1 MMDQAA
7 QFLRIVRSEV
17 LESIYLL
24 AKRDCKIHLQAQGSR
39 GSRRNRILYLI
50 KPCPRINSGFQFRRC
65 FEKDQ
70 WTLLKNKGERKMTAK
85 NGNRLQ
91 HHLTA
96 VKEGKRC
103 FENAFESIARM
114 ILESEIEK
122 VVVNGR
128 TTYDFTIFRTGK
140 KHIIGIYDEIN
151 SFVSFVKDA
160 AEGGSSKE
168 MAFVLV
174 GEPGNG
180 KTFFVEFLCSMYRSF
195 LANEKNRKY
204 TFRFTN
210 MDRLGSY
217 GKISTIESQTYEDPM
232 ILAMN
237 LFENPDDNKTFL
249 AKQIG
254 FSDKEIEQLYDNY
267 RPLGACSGYMWN
279 DIINL
284 ADGNIDEM
292 LKHIEI
298 IPVPM
303 TESLGTI
310 TGKYPAK
317 DKITSSAVD
326 LLGEESIQRLLHITD
341 TNNPYRF
348 DLRRGA
354 LARVAGGGIHFSDE
368 VFKNKKDLVQV
379 YLGVIQNRVIEI
391 DGYKW
396 PIDTLIVA
404 TSNNS
409 EFNRFLSEK
418 EEAPIVD
425 RCRICYVSHN
435 TNYKLQENLTSYA
448 IGNEAKTTLD
458 RKDLHRDPNLNYAT
472 SVAVVLTRLPR
483 SEKLT
488 AIETMKLSAGE
499 VAGEK
504 SIKTLAEV
512 IDTLNQDP
520 DITKRFGQKG
530 LGQRNLGRAIQLLIE
545 SSETNEGRCMFAYD
559 IYKTL
564 ERVVLDYVTEVN
576 DRAKYLED
584 LKTAKGMYRER
595 IMTEMFNAYMD
606 EPFAI
611 RKDVMNYVNMIIG
624 IDAENLGPDK
634 MWKYKDPQTGE
645 LKALK
650 VDERYIKGVEER
662 LGLKTEEQRETF
674 RTSIRKIYG
683 QKISV
688 DPNYDFMDNLELVK
702 AVTDVRLKSDIAGA
716 GSLIGALANRT
727 NEENQKLY
735 DRMIDTMLNKLN
747 YCKTCAQ
754 KTIEY
759 FCTQEDEN

>member
-1 MMDQAA
+1 MTAHKYDTLRQHLAA
-7 QFLRIVRSEV
+7 VK
-17 LESIYLL
+17 
-24 AKRDCKIHLQAQGSR
+24 A
-39 GSRRNRILYLI
+39 
-50 KPCPRINSGFQFRRC
+50 
-65 FEKDQ
+65 
-70 WTLLKNKGERKMTAK
+70 GER
-85 NGNRLQ
+85 
-91 HHLTA
+91 
-96 VKEGKRC
+96 V
-103 FENAFESIARM
+103 FENAFQGIIRM
-114 ILESEIEK
+114 ILEPGFEK
-122 VVVNGR
+122 VVVNAK
-128 TTYDFTIFRTGK
+128 TTYDFNIFRTGR
-140 KHIIGIYDEIN
+140 KHTIGMYDEIN

-180 KTFFVEFLCSMYRSF
+180 KTFFVEFLCAKYRNF
-195 LANEKNRKY
+195 LMGKNRKY
-204 TFRFTN
+204 SFRFLDVERIGT
-210 MDRLGSY
+210 Y
-217 GKISTIESQTYEDPM
+217 GRIRDIDSQTYEDPM

-237 LFENPDDNKTFL
+237 LFENPDDNRRFL
-249 AKQIG
+249 GEQG
-254 FSDKEIEQLYDNY
+254 FTEPELDALYRNY
-267 RPLGACSGYMWN
+267 RPLGACSGYIWN
-279 DIINL
+279 DIREHVDLNL
-284 ADGNIDEM
+284 DAM
-292 LKHIEI
+292 LDSIAV

-303 TESLGTI
+303 SESLGTL

-326 LLGEESIQRLLHITD
+326 LLGEESIQRLLHLSD

-368 VFKNKKDLVQV
+368 IFKNKKDLVQV
-379 YLGVIQNRVIEI
+379 YLGVIQNRAIEI

-396 PIDTLIVA
+396 PIDSMIIA

-409 EFNRFLSEK
+409 EFNRFLAEK

-435 TNYKLQENLTSYA
+435 TNYRMQEGLTSYA
-448 IGNEAKTTLD
+448 IGGESKTTLT
-458 RKDLHRDPNLNYAT
+458 KEVLHQDPNLNYAA
-472 SVAVVLTRLPR
+472 SVGVVLTRLPR

-488 AIETMKLSAGE
+488 PIETMKLAAGE

-504 SIKTLAEV
+504 SIKALAEV
-512 IDTLNQDP
+512 IDTLGQEP
-520 DITKRFGQKG
+520 DITKRFGQRG
-530 LGQRNLGRAIQLLIE
+530 LGHRSLGRSIQILKE
-545 SSETNEGRCMFAYD
+545 SSDTNEGRCMVAYD
-559 IYKTL
+559 IFRTL
-564 ERVVLDYVTEVN
+564 ERVVLDYVVDTNE
-576 DRAKYLED
+576 RAKYLED
-584 LKTAKGMYRER
+584 LKTAKKLYRER

-606 EPFAI
+606 EPYAI
-611 RKDVMNYVNMIIG
+611 RKDVQNYVNMIIG
-624 IDAENLGPDK
+624 IDAENLGPDR
-634 MWKYKDPQTGE
+634 MWKYKDPQSGE

-650 VDERYIKGVEER
+650 IDERYVKSVEER
-662 LGLKTEEQRETF
+662 IGLKTEEQRASF

-735 DRMIDTMLNKLN
+735 DRMIVTMLGKLG
-747 YCKTCAQ
+747 YCRTCSQ

-759 FCTQEDEN
+759 FCTQEDES

>member
-1 MMDQAA
+1 M
-7 QFLRIVRSEV
+7 SKK
-17 LESIYLL
+17 SI
-24 AKRDCKIHLQAQGSR
+24 
-39 GSRRNRILYLI
+39 
-50 KPCPRINSGFQFRRC
+50 
-65 FEKDQ
+65 
-70 WTLLKNKGERKMTAK
+70 TLH
-85 NGNRLQ
+85 Q
-91 HHLTA
+91 HLTA
-96 VKEGKRC
+96 VKDGKLR
-103 FENAFESIARM
+103 FENAFQGVSRM

-122 VVVNGR
+122 VVVNGK
-128 TTYDFTIFRTGK
+128 TTYDFKIFRNGS
-140 KHIIGIYDEIN
+140 KHIIGMYEEIN
-151 SFVSFVKDA
+151 SLVSYVKDA
-160 AEGGSSKE
+160 AEGGSSQE

-180 KTFFVEFLCSMYRSF
+180 KTFLIEFLASRYRNF
-195 LANEKNRKY
+195 LSIENNRKY
-204 TFRFTN
+204 TFKFLN
-210 MDRLGSY
+210 LDKVGNY
-217 GKISTIESQTYEDPM
+217 GKITAIESQTYEDPM
-232 ILAMN
+232 LLAMN
-237 LFENPDDNKTFL
+237 LFDDLDKNKEYL

-254 FSDKEIEQLYDNY
+254 FSDTDIEKLYENY
-267 RPLGACSGYMWN
+267 RPLGACSGYIWD
-279 DIINL
+279 DIL
-284 ADGNIDEM
+284 THCDGNIDET
-292 LKHIEI
+292 LKFVEI
-298 IPVPM
+298 TPVPL
-303 TESLGTI
+303 TESLGTL

-368 VFKNKKDLVQV
+368 IFKNKKDLVQV
-379 YLGVIQNRVIEI
+379 YLGVIQNRSIEI
-391 DGYKW
+391 DGFKW

-409 EFNRFLSEK
+409 EFHRFLSEK

-435 TNYKLQENLTSYA
+435 TNYKLQKELTNYA
-448 IGNEAKTTLD
+448 IGSETRTTLTHE
-458 RKDLHRDPNLNYAT
+458 DLHQDPNMNYAS
-472 SVAVVLTRLPR
+472 SVAAVLSRLPR

-488 AIETMKLSAGE
+488 PVETMKLAAGE

-520 DITKRFGQKG
+520 DIINRFGQKG

-559 IYKTL
+559 IFKAL
-564 ERVVLDYVTEVN
+564 ERIVLDYVTEAN

-584 LKTAKGMYRER
+584 LKTGKGLYRER

-606 EPFAI
+606 EPYAI

-624 IDAENLGPDK
+624 IDAENLGADK
-634 MWKYKDPQTGE
+634 MWKYKDPQNSE

-650 VDERYIKGVEER
+650 IDERYINSVEER
-662 LGLKTEEQRETF
+662 LGLKTEEQRESF

-688 DPNYDFMDNLELVK
+688 DPDYDFMDNLELVK

-735 DRMIDTMLNKLN
+735 DRMIETMLKKLG
-747 YCKTCAQ
+747 YCRTCAQ

-759 FCTQEDEN
+759 FCTQEDEK

>member
-1 MMDQAA
+1 MGKNTSALHQH
-7 QFLRIVRSEV
+7 L
-17 LESIYLL
+17 LE
-24 AKRDCKIHLQAQGSR
+24 
-39 GSRRNRILYLI
+39 
-50 KPCPRINSGFQFRRC
+50 
-65 FEKDQ
+65 
-70 WTLLKNKGERKMTAK
+70 
-85 NGNRLQ
+85 
-91 HHLTA
+91 

-103 FENAFESIARM
+103 FENAFQGVARM
-114 ILESEIEK
+114 ILESDIQK
-122 VVVNGR
+122 VVVNGK
-128 TTYDFTIFRTGK
+128 TTYDFSIFREGK
-140 KHIIGIYDEIN
+140 KHIIGMYDEIN
-151 SFVSFVKDA
+151 SFVSYVKDA
-160 AEGGSSKE
+160 AENGSSKE

-180 KTFFVEFLCSMYRSF
+180 KTFLVDYICNKYRNFLSIDG
-195 LANEKNRKY
+195 NRKY
-204 TFRFTN
+204 SFRFVGL
-210 MDRLGSY
+210 DKIGGY
-217 GKISTIESQTYEDPM
+217 GKINAIESQTYEDPM
-232 ILAMN
+232 ILGMN
-237 LFENPDDNKTFL
+237 IHDNSDKNREFL
-249 AKQIG
+249 AEEIG
-254 FSDKEIEQLYDNY
+254 FSDNELERLWVDY
-267 RPLGACSGYMWN
+267 RPLGACSAFIWN
-279 DIINL
+279 DIRNVTNGDL
-284 ADGNIDEM
+284 SQM
-292 LKHIEI
+292 LDFVEI

-303 TESLGTI
+303 TESLGTV

-326 LLGEESIQRLLHITD
+326 LLGEESIQRLMHITE

-354 LARVAGGGIHFSDE
+354 LARVAGGGVHFSDE
-368 VFKNKKDLVQV
+368 IFKNKKDLVQV
-379 YLGVIQNRVIEI
+379 YLGVIQNRNIEI

-396 PIDTLIVA
+396 PIDTLIIA
-404 TSNNS
+404 TSNSS
-409 EFNRFLSEK
+409 EFNRFLAEK

-435 TNYKLQENLTSYA
+435 TNYKLQKDLTTYA
-448 IGNEAKTTLD
+448 IGNETRTTLN
-458 RKDLHRDPNLNYAT
+458 REYLHQDPNVNYAA
-472 SVAVVLTRLPR
+472 SVAVVLTRLAR

-488 AIETMKLSAGE
+488 PIETMKLAAGE

-512 IDTLNQDP
+512 IDTLNQNP

-530 LGQRNLGRAIQLLIE
+530 LGQRNLGRAIQLLFE
-545 SSETNEGRCMFAYD
+545 SSETNEGKCMFAYD
-559 IYKTL
+559 IFKAL
-564 ERVVLDYVTEVN
+564 ERIILDYVTEAN

-584 LKTAKGMYRER
+584 LKTAKGLYRER

-606 EPFAI
+606 EPLAI

-645 LKALK
+645 LRALK
-650 VDERYIKGVEER
+650 IDERYIKSVEER
-662 LGLKTEEQRETF
+662 LGLKTAEQRETF

-735 DRMIDTMLNKLN
+735 DRMVDTMLNKLG
-747 YCKTCAQ
+747 YCQTCAQ

-759 FCTQEDEN
+759 FCSQEDEN

>member
-1 MMDQAA
+1 MA
-7 QFLRIVRSEV
+7 
-17 LESIYLL
+17 
-24 AKRDCKIHLQAQGSR
+24 
-39 GSRRNRILYLI
+39 
-50 KPCPRINSGFQFRRC
+50 NSN
-65 FEKDQ
+65 DN
-70 WTLLKNKGERKMTAK
+70 TLH
-85 NGNRLQ
+85 

-96 VKEGKRC
+96 VKEDKRR
-103 FENAFESIARM
+103 FENAFQAVTRM
-114 ILESEIEK
+114 ILQSKIEK
-122 VVVNGR
+122 VVVNGK
-128 TTYDFTIFRTGK
+128 TTYDFSIFRTGK
-140 KHIIGIYDEIN
+140 KHIISMYDEIN
-151 SFVSFVKDA
+151 SFVSYVKDA
-160 AEGGSSKE
+160 AEKGSSKE

-180 KTFFVEFLCSMYRSF
+180 KTFLVEFLSDRYRSF
-195 LANEKNRKY
+195 LTQEKNRKY
-204 TFRFTN
+204 TFKFRNIDKFGN
-210 MDRLGSY
+210 Y
-217 GKISTIESQTYEDPM
+217 GRITTIESQTYEDPM
-232 ILAMN
+232 ILAMS
-237 LFENPDDNKTFL
+237 LFEDQDESKTFL

-254 FSDKEIEQLYDNY
+254 FADNEIEKLYENY
-267 RPLGACSGYMWN
+267 RPLGACSSYIWN
-279 DIINL
+279 DIRNFTGGDINK
-284 ADGNIDEM
+284 M
-292 LKHIEI
+292 LEFVEI
-298 IPVPM
+298 IPVPLI
-303 TESLGTI
+303 ESMGTI

-368 VFKNKKDLVQV
+368 IFKNKKDLVQV
-379 YLGVIQNRVIEI
+379 YLGVIQNRAIEI

-396 PIDTLIVA
+396 PIDTLIIA

-409 EFNRFLSEK
+409 EFHRFLAEK

-435 TNYKLQENLTSYA
+435 TNYKLQKDLTAYA
-448 IGNEAKTTLD
+448 IGSETRTTIT
-458 RKDLHRDPNLNYAT
+458 REYLHQDPNLNYSA
-472 SVAVVLTRLPR
+472 SIAAVLSRLPR

-488 AIETMKLSAGE
+488 PVETMKLAAGE

-512 IDTLNQDP
+512 IDMLNQDP
-520 DITKRFGQKG
+520 EIINRFGQKG
-530 LGQRNLGRAIQLLIE
+530 LGQRNLGRAIQLQIE

-559 IYKTL
+559 IYKAI
-564 ERVVLDYVTEVN
+564 ERVILDYVTDAN
-576 DRAKYLED
+576 DRTKYLED
-584 LKTAKGMYRER
+584 LKTAKGLYRER

-624 IDAENLGPDK
+624 IDAENLGPDM

-645 LKALK
+645 LRALK
-650 VDERYIKGVEER
+650 IDERYIKSVEER
-662 LGLKTEEQRETF
+662 LGLKTEEQRQTF

-688 DPNYDFMDNLELVK
+688 EPDYDFMDNLELVK

-735 DRMIDTMLNKLN
+735 DRMVDTMLNKLN

-759 FCTQEDEN
+759 FCTQEDEK

>member
-1 MMDQAA
+1 MAKNKNA
-7 QFLRIVRSEV
+7 TLAHHLSEV
-17 LESIYLL
+17 
-24 AKRDCKIHLQAQGSR
+24 KK
-39 GSRRNRILYLI
+39 
-50 KPCPRINSGFQFRRC
+50 
-65 FEKDQ
+65 
-70 WTLLKNKGERKMTAK
+70 
-85 NGNRLQ
+85 GNR
-91 HHLTA
+91 
-96 VKEGKRC
+96 R
-103 FENAFESIARM
+103 FENAFQGVARM
-114 ILESEIEK
+114 ILDEEISK
-122 VVVNGR
+122 VVVNGK
-128 TTYDFTIFRTGK
+128 TTYDFSIFRTGK
-140 KHIIGIYDEIN
+140 KHVIGMYDEIN

-160 AEGGSSKE
+160 AENGSSQE
-168 MAFVLV
+168 MAYVLV

-180 KTFFVEFLCSMYRSF
+180 KTFFVEFLCTKYRSF
-195 LANEKNRKY
+195 LAQDKNRKY
-204 TFRFTN
+204 TFRFKD
-210 MDRLGSY
+210 MSPLGHY
-217 GKISTIESQTYEDPM
+217 GRIQVIESQTYEDPM
-232 ILAMN
+232 VLAMN
-237 LFENPDDNKTFL
+237 LFDDPDKNKAYLESQF
-249 AKQIG
+249 G
-254 FSDKEIEQLYDNY
+254 FSTDDIEKMYDNY
-267 RPLGACSGYMWN
+267 RPLGACSGYIWN
-279 DIINL
+279 DIRGHANDVL
-284 ADGNIDEM
+284 DDM
-292 LKHIEI
+292 LKFIEI
-298 IPVPM
+298 IPVPL
-303 TESLGTI
+303 TESLGTV

-368 VFKNKKDLVQV
+368 IYKNKKDLVQV
-379 YLGVIQNRVIEI
+379 YLGVIQNRNIEI

-396 PIDTLIVA
+396 PIDTLIIA

-409 EFNRFLSEK
+409 EFNRFLEEK

-435 TNYKLQENLTSYA
+435 TNYKLQTDLTVYT
-448 IGNEAKTTLD
+448 IGNEARTTLTHEA
-458 RKDLHRDPNLNYAT
+458 LHQDPNLNYAA
-472 SVAVVLTRLPR
+472 SVAVVLSRLPR

-488 AIETMKLSAGE
+488 TIETMKLAAGE

-512 IDTLNQDP
+512 IDLLNQEP

-530 LGQRNLGRAIQLLIE
+530 LGQRNLGRAVQLLIE
-545 SSETNEGRCMFAYD
+545 SSETNEGQCMFAYD
-559 IYKTL
+559 IFRSV
-564 ERVVLDYVTEVN
+564 ERVILDYVTDSN
-576 DRAKYLED
+576 DRIKYLED
-584 LKTAKGMYRER
+584 LKSAKGLYRER

-606 EPFAI
+606 EPLAI

-634 MWKYKDPQTGE
+634 MWKYKNPQTNE

-650 VDERYIKGVEER
+650 IDERYIKSVEER

-688 DPNYDFMDNLELVK
+688 NPDYDFMDNLELVK

-735 DRMIDTMLNKLN
+735 DRMVDTMLNKLG
-747 YCKTCAQ
+747 YCRTCAQ

-759 FCTQEDEN
+759 FCTQEDES

>member
-1 MMDQAA
+1 
-7 QFLRIVRSEV
+7 
-17 LESIYLL
+17 
-24 AKRDCKIHLQAQGSR
+24 
-39 GSRRNRILYLI
+39 
-50 KPCPRINSGFQFRRC
+50 
-65 FEKDQ
+65 
-70 WTLLKNKGERKMTAK
+70 
-85 NGNRLQ
+85 
-91 HHLTA
+91 
-96 VKEGKRC
+96 
-103 FENAFESIARM
+103 M

-122 VVVNGR
+122 VVVNGK
-128 TTYDFTIFRTGK
+128 TTYNFKIFRQGP
-140 KHIIGIYDEIN
+140 KHVIGMYEEIN
-151 SFVSFVKDA
+151 SFVSYVKDA
-160 AEGGSSKE
+160 SEGGSSKE

-180 KTFFVEFLCSMYRSF
+180 KTFLVEFLSARYRNF
-195 LANEKNRKY
+195 LSKDNNRKY
-204 TFRFTN
+204 TFKFLN
-210 MDRLGSY
+210 LDKVGSY

-237 LFENPDDNKTFL
+237 LFDDSDKNKEHL

-254 FSDKEIEQLYDNY
+254 FSDKDIEKLYEDY
-267 RPLGACSGYMWN
+267 RPLGACSGYIWN
-279 DIINL
+279 DIQ
-284 ADGNIDEM
+284 AHCDGNIDDM
-292 LKHIEI
+292 LKFIEI
-298 IPVPM
+298 IPVPL
-303 TESLGTI
+303 TESLGTV

-368 VFKNKKDLVQV
+368 IYKNKKDLVQV
-379 YLGVIQNRVIEI
+379 YLGVIQNRNIEI
-391 DGYKW
+391 DGFKW

-409 EFNRFLSEK
+409 EFHHFLSEK

-435 TNYKLQENLTSYA
+435 TNYKLQKQLTNYA
-448 IGNEAKTTLD
+448 IGSETRTTLT
-458 RKDLHRDPNLNYAT
+458 REDLHQDPNLNYAS
-472 SVAVVLTRLPR
+472 SVAAVLSRLPR

-488 AIETMKLSAGE
+488 PVETMKLSAGE

-520 DITKRFGQKG
+520 EIINRFGQKG

-559 IYKTL
+559 IFKAL
-564 ERVVLDYVTEVN
+564 ERIILDYVIEAN

-584 LKTAKGMYRER
+584 LKTAKGLYRER

-606 EPFAI
+606 EPYAI

-624 IDAENLGPDK
+624 IDAENLGVDK

-650 VDERYIKGVEER
+650 IDERYINSVEER
-662 LGLKTEEQRETF
+662 LGLKTEEQRASF

-688 DPNYDFMDNLELVK
+688 DPDYDFMDNLELVK
-702 AVTDVRLKSDIAGA
+702 AITDVRLKSDIAGA

-735 DRMIDTMLNKLN
+735 DRMVETMLNKLG
-747 YCKTCAQ
+747 YCRTCAQ

-759 FCTQEDEN
+759 FCTQEDEK

>member
-1 MMDQAA
+1 M
-7 QFLRIVRSEV
+7 S
-17 LESIYLL
+17 
-24 AKRDCKIHLQAQGSR
+24 KNSR
-39 GSRRNRILYLI
+39 
-50 KPCPRINSGFQFRRC
+50 
-65 FEKDQ
+65 
-70 WTLLKNKGERKMTAK
+70 TLH
-85 NGNRLQ
+85 Q
-91 HHLTA
+91 HLTA
-96 VKEGKRC
+96 VKDGQLR
-103 FENAFESIARM
+103 FENAFQGVSRM
-114 ILESEIEK
+114 ILENEIEK
-122 VVVNGR
+122 VVVNGK
-128 TTYDFTIFRTGK
+128 TTYDFKIFRNGA
-140 KHIIGIYDEIN
+140 KHVIGMYDEIN
-151 SFVSFVKDA
+151 SFVSYVKDA
-160 AEGGSSKE
+160 AENGSSKE

-180 KTFFVEFLCSMYRSF
+180 KTFFVEFLAGKYRNF
-195 LANEKNRKY
+195 LAQEKNRKY
-204 TFRFTN
+204 TFKFLN
-210 MDRLGSY
+210 LDNVGSY

-237 LFENPDDNKTFL
+237 LFDDSDESKQFL
-249 AKQIG
+249 AKQVG
-254 FSDKEIEQLYDNY
+254 FSDKDIEKLYENY
-267 RPLGACSGYMWN
+267 RPLGACSGYIWN
-279 DIINL
+279 DIRNHCS
-284 ADGNIDEM
+284 GNIDEM
-292 LKHIEI
+292 LKFIEI
-298 IPVPM
+298 TPVPL
-303 TESLGTI
+303 TESLGTV

-368 VFKNKKDLVQV
+368 IYKNKKDLVQV
-379 YLGVIQNRVIEI
+379 YLGVIQNRNIEI
-391 DGYKW
+391 DGFKW

-409 EFNRFLSEK
+409 EFHRFLSEK

-435 TNYKLQENLTSYA
+435 TNYKLQKELTAYT
-448 IGNEAKTTLD
+448 IGSETRTTLT
-458 RKDLHRDPNLNYAT
+458 REDLHQDPNLNYAASSA
-472 SVAVVLTRLPR
+472 SVLSRLPR

-488 AIETMKLSAGE
+488 PVETMKLAAGE

-512 IDTLNQDP
+512 IDMLNQDP
-520 DITKRFGQKG
+520 EIINRFGQKG

-559 IYKTL
+559 IFKAL
-564 ERVVLDYVTEVN
+564 ERIVLDYVTEAN

-584 LKTAKGMYRER
+584 LKTAKGLYRER

-634 MWKYKDPQTGE
+634 MWKYKDPQTGD

-650 VDERYIKGVEER
+650 IDERYINSVEER
-662 LGLKTEEQRETF
+662 LGLKTEEQRESF

-688 DPNYDFMDNLELVK
+688 DPDYDFMDNLELVK

-735 DRMIDTMLNKLN
+735 DRMIETMLNKLG
-747 YCKTCAQ
+747 YCRTCAQ

-759 FCTQEDEN
+759 FCTQEDEK

>member
-1 MMDQAA
+1 MPKNSSTLHQH
-7 QFLRIVRSEV
+7 
-17 LESIYLL
+17 L
-24 AKRDCKIHLQAQGSR
+24 A
-39 GSRRNRILYLI
+39 
-50 KPCPRINSGFQFRRC
+50 
-65 FEKDQ
+65 
-70 WTLLKNKGERKMTAK
+70 
-85 NGNRLQ
+85 
-91 HHLTA
+91 A
-96 VKEGKRC
+96 VKDGKLR
-103 FENAFESIARM
+103 FENAFQGVSRM

-122 VVVNGR
+122 VVVNGK
-128 TTYDFTIFRTGK
+128 TTYDFKIFRNGP
-140 KHIIGIYDEIN
+140 KHVIGMYDEIN
-151 SFVSFVKDA
+151 SFVSYVKDA

-180 KTFFVEFLCSMYRSF
+180 KTFFVEFLAGRYRSF
-195 LANEKNRKY
+195 LAKDKNRKY
-204 TFRFTN
+204 TFKFLN
-210 MDRLGSY
+210 LDKVGNY

-237 LFENPDDNKTFL
+237 LFDDPDENKKFL
-249 AKQIG
+249 AKNVG
-254 FSDKEIEQLYDNY
+254 FSDAEIETLYENY
-267 RPLGACSGYMWN
+267 RPLGACSGYIWN
-279 DIINL
+279 DIRNHCT
-284 ADGNIDEM
+284 NIDEM
-292 LKHIEI
+292 LKFIEI
-298 IPVPM
+298 TPVPL
-303 TESLGTI
+303 TESLGTV

-368 VFKNKKDLVQV
+368 IYKNKKDLVQV
-379 YLGVIQNRVIEI
+379 YLGVIQNRNIEI
-391 DGYKW
+391 DGFKW

-409 EFNRFLSEK
+409 EFHRFLSEK

-435 TNYKLQENLTSYA
+435 TNYKLQSELTGYT
-448 IGNEAKTTLD
+448 IGSETRTTLT
-458 RKDLHRDPNLNYAT
+458 REDLHQDPNLNYAA
-472 SVAVVLTRLPR
+472 SVASVLSRLPR

-488 AIETMKLSAGE
+488 PVETMKLAAGE

-520 DITKRFGQKG
+520 EIINRFGQKG

-559 IYKTL
+559 IFKAL
-564 ERVVLDYVTEVN
+564 ERIVLDYVTEAN
-576 DRAKYLED
+576 DRTKYLED
-584 LKTAKGMYRER
+584 LKTGKGLYRER

-606 EPFAI
+606 EPYAI

-634 MWKYKDPQTGE
+634 MWKYKDPQNGE

-650 VDERYIKGVEER
+650 IDERYINSVEER
-662 LGLKTEEQRETF
+662 LGLKTEEQRESF

-688 DPNYDFMDNLELVK
+688 DPDYDFMDNLELVK

-735 DRMIDTMLNKLN
+735 DRMIETMLKKLG
-747 YCKTCAQ
+747 YCRTCAQ

-759 FCTQEDEN
+759 FCTQEDEK

>member
-1 MMDQAA
+1 MPD
-7 QFLRIVRSEV
+7 
-17 LESIYLL
+17 
-24 AKRDCKIHLQAQGSR
+24 
-39 GSRRNRILYLI
+39 
-50 KPCPRINSGFQFRRC
+50 NS
-65 FEKDQ
+65 K
-70 WTLLKNKGERKMTAK
+70 TLH
-85 NGNRLQ
+85 
-91 HHLTA
+91 HHLTEI
-96 VKEGKRC
+96 KQGNRC
-103 FENAFESIARM
+103 FENAFQGVSRM
-114 ILESEIEK
+114 ILESTIEK
-122 VVVNGR
+122 VVVNGK
-128 TTYDFTIFRTGK
+128 TTYDFSIFREGS
-140 KHIIGIYDEIN
+140 KHVIGMYDEIN
-151 SFVSFVKDA
+151 SFVSYVKDA

-180 KTFFVEFLCSMYRSF
+180 KTFLVEFLAAKYRAF
-195 LANEKNRKY
+195 LSIDGNRKY
-204 TFRFTN
+204 TFKFLHL
-210 MDRLGSY
+210 DKVGDY
-217 GKISTIESQTYEDPM
+217 GKIKTIESQTYEDPM
-232 ILAMN
+232 ILAMS
-237 LFENPDDNKTFL
+237 LFENPDQNREYL
-249 AKQIG
+249 ASQFG
-254 FSDKEIEQLYDNY
+254 FSDNEINNLYENY
-267 RPLGACSGYMWN
+267 RPLGACSSYILN
-279 DIINL
+279 DIRNYTNGDIS
-284 ADGNIDEM
+284 EM
-292 LKHIEI
+292 LDFIEI
-298 IPVPM
+298 VPVPL
-303 TESLGTI
+303 TESLGTV

-317 DKITSSAVD
+317 DKITSSSVD

-368 VFKNKKDLVQV
+368 IYKNKKDLVQV
-379 YLGVIQNRVIEI
+379 YLGVIQNRSIEI

-396 PIDTLIVA
+396 PIDSLIVA

-409 EFNRFLSEK
+409 EFHRFLSEK

-435 TNYKLQENLTSYA
+435 TNYKLQTELTGYA
-448 IGNEAKTTLD
+448 IGSETRTTLT
-458 RKDLHRDPNLNYAT
+458 KEHLHQDPNLNYA
-472 SVAVVLTRLPR
+472 SSIAVVLSRLPR

-488 AIETMKLSAGE
+488 PVETMKLAAGE

-520 DITKRFGQKG
+520 DIINRFGQKG

-545 SSETNEGRCMFAYD
+545 SSETNEGECMFAYD
-559 IYKTL
+559 IFKAVD
-564 ERVVLDYVTEVN
+564 RIILDYVTEAN
-576 DRAKYLED
+576 DRTKYLDD
-584 LKTAKGMYRER
+584 LKTAKGLYRER

-606 EPFAI
+606 EPYAI

-650 VDERYIKGVEER
+650 IDERYINSVEER
-662 LGLKTEEQRETF
+662 LGLKSEEQRESF

-688 DPNYDFMDNLELVK
+688 DPDYDFMDNLELVK

-735 DRMIDTMLNKLN
+735 DRMISTMLEKLG

-759 FCTQEDEN
+759 FCTQEDEK

>member
-1 MMDQAA
+1 M
-7 QFLRIVRSEV
+7 SKK
-17 LESIYLL
+17 SITLHQHL
-24 AKRDCKIHLQAQGSR
+24 A
-39 GSRRNRILYLI
+39 
-50 KPCPRINSGFQFRRC
+50 
-65 FEKDQ
+65 
-70 WTLLKNKGERKMTAK
+70 
-85 NGNRLQ
+85 
-91 HHLTA
+91 A
-96 VKEGKRC
+96 VKDGKLR
-103 FENAFESIARM
+103 FENAFQGVTRM
-114 ILESEIEK
+114 VLESEIEK
-122 VVVNGR
+122 VVVNGK
-128 TTYDFTIFRTGK
+128 TTYDFKIFRNGS
-140 KHIIGIYDEIN
+140 KHVIGMYEEIN
-151 SFVSFVKDA
+151 SFVSYVKDA

-180 KTFFVEFLCSMYRSF
+180 KTFFVEFLAGRYRNF
-195 LANEKNRKY
+195 LSKENNRKY
-204 TFRFTN
+204 SFKFLN
-210 MDRLGSY
+210 LDKVGNY
-217 GKISTIESQTYEDPM
+217 GKISAIESQTYEDPM

-237 LFENPDDNKTFL
+237 LFEDSDKNKEYL

-254 FSDKEIEQLYDNY
+254 FSDKDIEKLYENY
-267 RPLGACSGYMWN
+267 RPLGACSSYIWN
-279 DIINL
+279 DIQEHC
-284 ADGNIDEM
+284 DGNIDEI
-292 LKHIEI
+292 LKFIEI
-298 IPVPM
+298 IPVPL
-303 TESLGTI
+303 TESLGTV

-368 VFKNKKDLVQV
+368 IYKNKKDLVQV
-379 YLGVIQNRVIEI
+379 YLGVIQNRNIEI
-391 DGYKW
+391 DGFKW

-409 EFNRFLSEK
+409 EFHRFLSEK

-435 TNYKLQENLTSYA
+435 TNYKLQKELTDYA
-448 IGNEAKTTLD
+448 IGSEARTTLNGEN
-458 RKDLHRDPNLNYAT
+458 LHQDPNLNYSS
-472 SVAVVLTRLPR
+472 SVAAVLSRLPR

-488 AIETMKLSAGE
+488 PVETMKLAAGE

-520 DITKRFGQKG
+520 EIINRFGQKG

-545 SSETNEGRCMFAYD
+545 SSETNEGQCMFAYD
-559 IYKTL
+559 IFRAL
-564 ERVVLDYVTEVN
+564 DRIILDYVTEAN
-576 DRAKYLED
+576 DRAKFLED
-584 LKTAKGMYRER
+584 LKTGKGLYRER

-606 EPFAI
+606 EPYAI

-634 MWKYKDPQTGE
+634 MWKYKDPQNDE

-650 VDERYIKGVEER
+650 IDERYINSVEER
-662 LGLKTEEQRETF
+662 LGLKTEEQRESF

-688 DPNYDFMDNLELVK
+688 DPDYDFMDNLELVK

-735 DRMIDTMLNKLN
+735 DRMIETMLNKLG
-747 YCKTCAQ
+747 YCRTCAQ

-759 FCTQEDEN
+759 FCTQEDEK

>member
-1 MMDQAA
+1 M
-7 QFLRIVRSEV
+7 
-17 LESIYLL
+17 
-24 AKRDCKIHLQAQGSR
+24 
-39 GSRRNRILYLI
+39 
-50 KPCPRINSGFQFRRC
+50 
-65 FEKDQ
+65 
-70 WTLLKNKGERKMTAK
+70 
-85 NGNRLQ
+85 
-91 HHLTA
+91 TA
-96 VKEGKRC
+96 VKDGTLR
-103 FENAFESIARM
+103 FENAFTGVTRM

-122 VVVNGR
+122 VVVNGK
-128 TTYDFTIFRTGK
+128 TTYDFKIFRQGP
-140 KHIIGIYDEIN
+140 KHVIGMFEEIN
-151 SFVSFVKDA
+151 SFVSYVKDA
-160 AEGGSSKE
+160 SEGGSSKE

-180 KTFFVEFLCSMYRSF
+180 KTFLVEFLSARYRNF
-195 LANEKNRKY
+195 LSKDNNRKY
-204 TFRFTN
+204 TFKFLN
-210 MDRLGSY
+210 LDKVGSY

-237 LFENPDDNKTFL
+237 LFDDSDKNKEHL

-254 FSDKEIEQLYDNY
+254 FSDKDIEKLYEDY
-267 RPLGACSGYMWN
+267 RPLGACSGYIWN
-279 DIINL
+279 DIQTHC
-284 ADGNIDEM
+284 DGNIDDM
-292 LKHIEI
+292 LKFIEI
-298 IPVPM
+298 IPVPL
-303 TESLGTI
+303 TESLGTV

-368 VFKNKKDLVQV
+368 IYKNKKDLVQV
-379 YLGVIQNRVIEI
+379 YLGVIQNRNIEI
-391 DGYKW
+391 DGFKW

-409 EFNRFLSEK
+409 EFHHFLSEK

-435 TNYKLQENLTSYA
+435 TNYKLQKQLTNYA
-448 IGNEAKTTLD
+448 IGSETRTTLT
-458 RKDLHRDPNLNYAT
+458 REDLHQDPNLNYAS
-472 SVAVVLTRLPR
+472 SVAAVLSRLPR

-488 AIETMKLSAGE
+488 PVETMKLSAGE

-520 DITKRFGQKG
+520 EIINRFGQKG
-530 LGQRNLGRAIQLLIE
+530 LGQRNVGRAIQLLIE

-559 IYKTL
+559 IFKAL
-564 ERVVLDYVTEVN
+564 ERIILDYVIEAN

-584 LKTAKGMYRER
+584 LKTAKGLYRER

-606 EPFAI
+606 EPYAI

-624 IDAENLGPDK
+624 IDAENLGVDK

-650 VDERYIKGVEER
+650 IDERYINSVEER
-662 LGLKTEEQRETF
+662 LGLKTEEQRASF

-688 DPNYDFMDNLELVK
+688 DPDYDFMDNLELVK
-702 AVTDVRLKSDIAGA
+702 AITDVRLKSDIAGA

-735 DRMIDTMLNKLN
+735 DRMVETMLNKLG
-747 YCKTCAQ
+747 YCRTCAQ

-759 FCTQEDEN
+759 FCTQEDEK

>member
-1 MMDQAA
+1 MKKSYTLTDHIMAVGQG
-7 QFLRIVRSEV
+7 Q
-17 LESIYLL
+17 
-24 AKRDCKIHLQAQGSR
+24 KI
-39 GSRRNRILYLI
+39 
-50 KPCPRINSGFQFRRC
+50 
-65 FEKDQ
+65 
-70 WTLLKNKGERKMTAK
+70 
-85 NGNRLQ
+85 
-91 HHLTA
+91 
-96 VKEGKRC
+96 
-103 FENAFESIARM
+103 FENAFQSVARM
-114 ILESEIEK
+114 ILENDIK
-122 VVVNGR
+122 KITVNGK
-128 TTYDFTIFRTGK
+128 TTYDFGIFRKGQK
-140 KHIIGIYDEIN
+140 QVVGLYEEIN
-151 SFVSFVKDA
+151 SFVSYVKDA

-168 MAFVLV
+168 MAYVLV

-180 KTFFVEFLCSMYRSF
+180 KTFFVEYLCANYRKFLSVD
-195 LANEKNRKY
+195 KNRRYSFK
-204 TFRFTN
+204 FVN
-210 MDRLGSY
+210 MDKLDDY
-217 GKISTIESQTYEDPM
+217 GRIKTIESQTYEDPM

-237 LFENPDDNKTFL
+237 LFEDPDRSKDFL
-249 AKQIG
+249 TKFDC
-254 FSDKEIEQLYDNY
+254 FSTEKINRLYENY
-267 RPLGACSGYMWN
+267 RPLGACSSFIWN
-279 DIINL
+279 
-284 ADGNIDEM
+284 NIREFTGDDLDAM
-292 LKHIEI
+292 LGFIEI
-298 IPVPM
+298 FPVPLS
-303 TESLGTI
+303 ESLGTI

-368 VFKNKKDLVQV
+368 IYKNKKDLVQV
-379 YLGVIQNRVIEI
+379 YLGVIQNRTIEI

-396 PIDTLIVA
+396 PIDTLIIA

-425 RCRICYVSHN
+425 RCRISYISHN
-435 TNYKLQENLTSYA
+435 TNYKLQEKLTSYA
-448 IGNEAKTTLD
+448 IGSETKTTFNNEY
-458 RKDLHRDPNLNYAT
+458 LHQDPNLNYAA
-472 SVAVVLTRLPR
+472 SVAAVLTRLPH

-488 AIETMKLSAGE
+488 PIETMKLAAGE

-512 IDTLNQDP
+512 IDTLNQEA

-530 LGQRNLGRAIQLLIE
+530 LGQRNLGRAIQLLVE
-545 SSETNEGRCMFAYD
+545 SSETNEGQCMFACD
-559 IYKTL
+559 VFKTL
-564 ERVVLDYVTEVN
+564 ERVILDYVPDAN
-576 DRAKYLED
+576 DRTKYLD
-584 LKTAKGMYRER
+584 DIKTAKGLYRER

-606 EPFAI
+606 EPLAI

-634 MWKYKDPQTGE
+634 MWKYKDPQNGE

-650 VDERYIKGVEER
+650 IDERYIKSVEER
-662 LGLKTEEQRETF
+662 LGLKTQEQRESF
-674 RTSIRKIYG
+674 RTTVRKIYG
-683 QKISV
+683 QKMSV
-688 DPNYDFMDNLELVK
+688 EPEYDFMDNLELVK

-735 DRMIDTMLNKLN
+735 DRMIDTMLTKLH

-759 FCTQEDEN
+759 FCTQEDEQ

>member
-1 MMDQAA
+1 MA
-7 QFLRIVRSEV
+7 QS
-17 LESIYLL
+17 
-24 AKRDCKIHLQAQGSR
+24 
-39 GSRRNRILYLI
+39 
-50 KPCPRINSGFQFRRC
+50 SGNG
-65 FEKDQ
+65 
-70 WTLLKNKGERKMTAK
+70 TLLHHLKAVKGGER
-85 NGNRLQ
+85 R
-91 HHLTA
+91 
-96 VKEGKRC
+96 
-103 FENAFESIARM
+103 FENAFQGVARM
-114 ILESEIEK
+114 ILEDEIEK
-122 VVVNGR
+122 VVVNGK
-128 TTYDFTIFRTGK
+128 TTYDFKIFRTGR
-140 KHIIGIYDEIN
+140 KHAIGMYDEIN
-151 SFVSFVKDA
+151 SLVSFVKDA

-180 KTFFVEFLCSMYRSF
+180 KTFFVELLCAKYRQFLMRD
-195 LANEKNRKY
+195 ENRKY
-204 TFRFTN
+204 TFRLN
-210 MDRLGSY
+210 GMDRLGSY
-217 GKISTIESQTYEDPM
+217 GRIRSIDSQTFEDPL

-237 LFENPDDNKTFL
+237 LHDDPELNREWL
-249 AKQIG
+249 AREGG
-254 FSDKEIEQLYDNY
+254 FSDQEIDRFYENY
-267 RPLGACSGYMWN
+267 RPLGACSSYMWN
-279 DIINL
+279 DIRTFAGGDL
-284 ADGNIDEM
+284 EEM
-292 LKHIEI
+292 LKFVEI
-298 IPVPM
+298 IPVPL
-303 TESLGTI
+303 TESLGTV
-310 TGKYPAK
+310 TGKYAAK

-368 VFKNKKDLVQV
+368 IYKNKKDLVQV
-379 YLGVIQNRVIEI
+379 YLGVIQNRVIEM

-396 PIDTLIVA
+396 PIDTLIIA
-404 TSNNS
+404 TSNNA
-409 EFNRFLSEK
+409 EFNRFLAEK

-435 TNYKLQENLTSYA
+435 TNYRMQKYLTDYA
-448 IGNEAKTTLD
+448 IGSETKTTLT
-458 RKDLHRDPNLNYAT
+458 KEELHQDPNLNYAA
-472 SVAVVLTRLPR
+472 SAAVVLSRLPR

-488 AIETMKLSAGE
+488 PVEAMKLAAGE

-512 IDTLNQDP
+512 IDALNQEP
-520 DITKRFGQKG
+520 DITRRFGQKG
-530 LGQRNLGRAIQLLIE
+530 LGQRNLGRAIQLLVE

-559 IYKTL
+559 VFIAI
-564 ERVVLDYVTEVN
+564 ERVILDYVPDAA

-584 LKTAKGMYRER
+584 LKMAKGLYRER

-634 MWKYKDPQTGE
+634 MWKYKDPQTKE
-645 LKALK
+645 LRALK
-650 VDERYIKGVEER
+650 IDERYIRNIEER
-662 LGLKTEEQRETF
+662 LGLKTDEQIETF

-735 DRMIDTMLNKLN
+735 DRMVDTMLHKLG
-747 YCKTCAQ
+747 YCNTCGQ

-759 FCTQEDEN
+759 FCTQEDEM

>member
-1 MMDQAA
+1 MGGKMPKK
-7 QFLRIVRSEV
+7 
-17 LESIYLL
+17 SITLQQHL
-24 AKRDCKIHLQAQGSR
+24 A
-39 GSRRNRILYLI
+39 
-50 KPCPRINSGFQFRRC
+50 
-65 FEKDQ
+65 
-70 WTLLKNKGERKMTAK
+70 
-85 NGNRLQ
+85 
-91 HHLTA
+91 A
-96 VKEGKRC
+96 VKDGKLR
-103 FENAFESIARM
+103 FENAFQGVSRM
-114 ILESEIEK
+114 ILENKIEK
-122 VVVNGR
+122 VVVNGK
-128 TTYDFTIFRTGK
+128 TTYDFKIFRNGS
-140 KHIIGIYDEIN
+140 KHVIGMYDEIN
-151 SFVSFVKDA
+151 SFVSYVKDA
-160 AEGGSSKE
+160 AENGSSKE

-180 KTFFVEFLCSMYRSF
+180 KTFFVEFLATKYREF
-195 LANEKNRKY
+195 LAQEKNRKY
-204 TFRFTN
+204 TFKFLN
-210 MDRLGSY
+210 LDNVGNY

-237 LFENPDDNKTFL
+237 LFDDSDENRQFL

-254 FSDKEIEQLYDNY
+254 FSDEDIEKLYQNY
-267 RPLGACSGYMWN
+267 RPLGACSGYIWN
-279 DIINL
+279 DLRNHC
-284 ADGNIDEM
+284 DGNIDEM
-292 LKHIEI
+292 LKFIEI
-298 IPVPM
+298 TPVPL
-303 TESLGTI
+303 TESLGTV

-368 VFKNKKDLVQV
+368 IYKNKKDLVQV
-379 YLGVIQNRVIEI
+379 YLGVIQNRNIEI
-391 DGYKW
+391 DGFKW

-409 EFNRFLSEK
+409 EFHRFLSEK

-435 TNYKLQENLTSYA
+435 TNYKLQRELTAYT
-448 IGNEAKTTLD
+448 IGSETRTTLT
-458 RKDLHRDPNLNYAT
+458 REDLHQDPNLNYAA
-472 SVAVVLTRLPR
+472 SVASVLSRLPR

-488 AIETMKLSAGE
+488 PVETMKLAAGE

-520 DITKRFGQKG
+520 EIINRFGQKG

-545 SSETNEGRCMFAYD
+545 SSETNEGQCMFAYD
-559 IYKTL
+559 IFKAL
-564 ERVVLDYVTEVN
+564 ERIVLDYVTEAN

-584 LKTAKGMYRER
+584 LKTGKGLYRER

-606 EPFAI
+606 EPYAI

-624 IDAENLGPDK
+624 IDAENLGADK
-634 MWKYKDPQTGE
+634 MWKYKDPQNGE

-650 VDERYIKGVEER
+650 IDERYINSVEER
-662 LGLKTEEQRETF
+662 LGLKTEEQRESF

-688 DPNYDFMDNLELVK
+688 DPDYDFMDNLELVK

-735 DRMIDTMLNKLN
+735 DRMIETMLKKLG
-747 YCKTCAQ
+747 YCRTCAQ

-759 FCTQEDEN
+759 FCTQEDEK

>member
-1 MMDQAA
+1 MAGNSETLRDHLAA
-7 QFLRIVRSEV
+7 
-17 LESIYLL
+17 Y
-24 AKRDCKIHLQAQGSR
+24 RD
-39 GSRRNRILYLI
+39 
-50 KPCPRINSGFQFRRC
+50 
-65 FEKDQ
+65 
-70 WTLLKNKGERKMTAK
+70 
-85 NGNRLQ
+85 
-91 HHLTA
+91 
-96 VKEGKRC
+96 GKRT
-103 FENAFESIARM
+103 FENAFQGVARM
-114 ILESEIEK
+114 ILGAGFEK

-128 TTYDFTIFRTGK
+128 TTYDFNVFRTGK
-140 KHIIGIYDEIN
+140 KHTIGMYDEIN
-151 SFVSFVKDA
+151 SFVSYVKDA

-180 KTFFVEFLCSMYRSF
+180 KTFFVEFLCSRYREF
-195 LANEKNRKY
+195 LSLDGNRRYTYRYTGLEK
-204 TFRFTN
+204 
-210 MDRLGSY
+210 LGHY
-217 GKISTIESQTYEDPM
+217 GRINVIDSQTYEDPM

-237 LFENPDDNKTFL
+237 LLPTVDASRRFL
-249 AKQIG
+249 VDTAG
-254 FSDKEIEQLYDNY
+254 FSEGQLTTVYENY
-267 RPLGACSGYMWN
+267 RPLGACSGYIWE
-279 DIINL
+279 DIRTFC
-284 ADGNIDEM
+284 DGDLDRM
-292 LKHIEI
+292 LEFIEVV
-298 IPVPM
+298 PVPLS
-303 TESLGTI
+303 ESLGTV

-317 DKITSSAVD
+317 DKITSSSVD
-326 LLGEESIQRLLHITD
+326 LLGEESIQRLLHISD

-368 VFKNKKDLVQV
+368 IFKNKKDLVQV
-379 YLGVIQNRVIEI
+379 YLGVIQNRAIEI
-391 DGYKW
+391 DGYRW
-396 PIDTLIVA
+396 PIDSLIIA

-409 EFNRFLSEK
+409 EFNRFLAEK

-435 TNYKLQENLTSYA
+435 TNYRLQEGLTAYA
-448 IGNEAKTTLD
+448 IGSEAKTTLT
-458 RKDLHRDPNLNYAT
+458 KEALHQDPNLNYAA
-472 SVAVVLTRLPR
+472 SVGVVLTRLPR

-488 AIETMKLSAGE
+488 PIETMKLAAGE

-504 SIKTLAEV
+504 SIKALAEV
-512 IDTLNQDP
+512 IDTLGQDP
-520 DITKRFGQKG
+520 DITKRFGQRG
-530 LGQRNLGRAIQLLIE
+530 MGHRSLGRSIQLQVE

-559 IYKTL
+559 IFKTL
-564 ERVVLDYVTEVN
+564 ERVVLDYVVETN

-584 LKTAKGMYRER
+584 LKIAKGLYRER

-606 EPFAI
+606 EPYAI

-634 MWKYKDPQTGE
+634 MWKYKDPQTRE

-650 VDERYIKGVEER
+650 IDERYVKSVEER
-662 LGLKTEEQRETF
+662 IGLKTEEQRESF

-735 DRMIDTMLNKLN
+735 DRMINTMLEKLG
-747 YCKTCAQ
+747 YCRTCSQ

>member
-1 MMDQAA
+1 MAA
-7 QFLRIVRSEV
+7 NHFGTLHDHIASVKSGQ
-17 LESIYLL
+17 
-24 AKRDCKIHLQAQGSR
+24 
-39 GSRRNRILYLI
+39 RR
-50 KPCPRINSGFQFRRC
+50 
-65 FEKDQ
+65 
-70 WTLLKNKGERKMTAK
+70 
-85 NGNRLQ
+85 
-91 HHLTA
+91 
-96 VKEGKRC
+96 
-103 FENAFESIARM
+103 FENAFKGVARM
-114 ILESEIEK
+114 ILGSDIEK
-122 VVVNGR
+122 VVVNGK
-128 TTYDFTIFRTGK
+128 TTYDFSIFRTGK
-140 KHIIGIYDEIN
+140 KHVIGMYDEIN
-151 SFVSFVKDA
+151 SFVSYVKDA

-168 MAFVLV
+168 MAYVLV

-180 KTFFVEFLCSMYRSF
+180 KTFFVDFLCARYRSF
-195 LANEKNRKY
+195 LTTPENRKY
-204 TFRFTN
+204 TFRFTG
-210 MDRLGSY
+210 MDGIGGY
-217 GKISTIESQTYEDPM
+217 GRISVIESQTYEDPM

-237 LFENPDDNKTFL
+237 LMDDPDDSKRYLVETY
-249 AKQIG
+249 G
-254 FSDKEIEQLYDNY
+254 FSDDEIETMWEDY
-267 RPLGACSGYMWN
+267 RPLGACSGFIWN
-279 DIINL
+279 DIRNHTGDNL
-284 ADGNIDEM
+284 DEM
-292 LKHIEI
+292 LKMVEI
-298 IPVPM
+298 LPVPL

-310 TGKYPAK
+310 TGKYSAK

-341 TNNPYRF
+341 VNNPYRF

-368 VFKNKKDLVQV
+368 IYKNKKDLVQV
-379 YLGVIQNRVIEI
+379 YLGVIQNRNIEM

-396 PIDTLIVA
+396 PIDTLIIA

-409 EFNRFLSEK
+409 EFNRFLAEK

-435 TNYKLQENLTSYA
+435 TNYKLQKDLTAYS
-448 IGNEAKTTLD
+448 IGSEARTTLT
-458 RKDLHRDPNLNYAT
+458 REDLHQDPNLNYAA
-472 SVAVVLTRLPR
+472 SAAVVLSRLPR

-488 AIETMKLSAGE
+488 PVETLKLAAGE

-512 IDTLNQDP
+512 IDTLNQEP

-530 LGQRNLGRAIQLLIE
+530 LGQRNLGRALQLLIE

-559 IYKTL
+559 IYGSL
-564 ERVVLDYVTEVN
+564 ERIILDYVPDAN
-576 DRAKYLED
+576 NRAKYLED
-584 LKTAKGMYRER
+584 LKIAKGLYRER

-606 EPFAI
+606 EPLAI

-650 VDERYIKGVEER
+650 VDERYIKSVEER

-735 DRMIDTMLNKLN
+735 DRMIETMLSKLN
-747 YCKTCAQ
+747 YCRTCAQ

-759 FCTQEDEN
+759 FCTQEDEK

>member
-1 MMDQAA
+1 MGGKMPKK
-7 QFLRIVRSEV
+7 
-17 LESIYLL
+17 SI
-24 AKRDCKIHLQAQGSR
+24 
-39 GSRRNRILYLI
+39 
-50 KPCPRINSGFQFRRC
+50 
-65 FEKDQ
+65 
-70 WTLLKNKGERKMTAK
+70 TLH
-85 NGNRLQ
+85 Q
-91 HHLTA
+91 HMTA
-96 VKEGKRC
+96 VKDGKLR
-103 FENAFESIARM
+103 FENAFQGVSRM
-114 ILESEIEK
+114 ILENEIEK
-122 VVVNGR
+122 VVVNGK
-128 TTYDFTIFRTGK
+128 TTYDFNIFRNGS
-140 KHIIGIYDEIN
+140 KHVIGMYDEIN
-151 SFVSFVKDA
+151 SFVSYVKDA
-160 AEGGSSKE
+160 AENGSSKE

-180 KTFFVEFLCSMYRSF
+180 KTFFVEFLAGKYRQF
-195 LANEKNRKY
+195 LAQEKNRKY
-204 TFRFTN
+204 TFKFLN
-210 MDRLGSY
+210 LDNVGNY
-217 GKISTIESQTYEDPM
+217 GKISTIESQTYEDPA

-237 LFENPDDNKTFL
+237 LFEDSDENRQYL

-254 FSDKEIEQLYDNY
+254 FSDKDLEKLYENY
-267 RPLGACSGYMWN
+267 RPLGACSGYIWN
-279 DIINL
+279 DLRNHCN
-284 ADGNIDEM
+284 GNIDEM
-292 LKHIEI
+292 LKFIEI
-298 IPVPM
+298 TPVPL

-368 VFKNKKDLVQV
+368 IFKNKKDLVQV
-379 YLGVIQNRVIEI
+379 YLGVIQNRNIEI
-391 DGYKW
+391 DGFKW

-409 EFNRFLSEK
+409 EFHRFLSEK

-435 TNYKLQENLTSYA
+435 TNYKLQKELTAYT
-448 IGNEAKTTLD
+448 IGSETRTTLT
-458 RKDLHRDPNLNYAT
+458 REDLHQDPNLNYAA
-472 SVAVVLTRLPR
+472 SVASVLSRLPR

-488 AIETMKLSAGE
+488 PVETMKLAAGE

-520 DITKRFGQKG
+520 EIINRFGQKG

-559 IYKTL
+559 IFKAL
-564 ERVVLDYVTEVN
+564 ERIVLDYVTEAN

-584 LKTAKGMYRER
+584 LKTGKGLYRER

-606 EPFAI
+606 EPYAI

-634 MWKYKDPQTGE
+634 MWKYKDPQNGE

-650 VDERYIKGVEER
+650 IDERYINSVEER
-662 LGLKTEEQRETF
+662 LGLKTEEQRESF

-688 DPNYDFMDNLELVK
+688 DPDYDFMDNLELVK

-735 DRMIDTMLNKLN
+735 DRMIDTMLKKLG

-759 FCTQEDEN
+759 FCTQEDEK

>member
-1 MMDQAA
+1 MPKNSST
-7 QFLRIVRSEV
+7 LHRH
-17 LESIYLL
+17 L
-24 AKRDCKIHLQAQGSR
+24 A
-39 GSRRNRILYLI
+39 
-50 KPCPRINSGFQFRRC
+50 
-65 FEKDQ
+65 
-70 WTLLKNKGERKMTAK
+70 
-85 NGNRLQ
+85 
-91 HHLTA
+91 A
-96 VKEGKRC
+96 VKDGKLR
-103 FENAFESIARM
+103 FENAFQGVSRM
-114 ILESEIEK
+114 ILEDKIEK
-122 VVVNGR
+122 VVVNGK
-128 TTYDFTIFRTGK
+128 TTYDFKIFRNGS
-140 KHIIGIYDEIN
+140 KHVIGMYEEIN
-151 SFVSFVKDA
+151 SLVSYVKDA
-160 AEGGSSKE
+160 SEGGSSKE

-180 KTFFVEFLCSMYRSF
+180 KTFLVEFLGGRYRNF
-195 LANEKNRKY
+195 LAQEKNRKF
-204 TFRFTN
+204 TFKFLN
-210 MDRLGSY
+210 LDKIGNY

-237 LFENPDDNKTFL
+237 LFDDSDKNKEFL

-254 FSDKEIEQLYDNY
+254 FSDKDIEKLYENY
-267 RPLGACSGYMWN
+267 RPLGACSGYIWN
-279 DIINL
+279 DFQTHC
-284 ADGNIDEM
+284 DGNIDEM
-292 LKHIEI
+292 LKFIEI
-298 IPVPM
+298 TPVPL
-303 TESLGTI
+303 TESLGTV

-326 LLGEESIQRLLHITD
+326 LLGEESIQRLLHIAD

-368 VFKNKKDLVQV
+368 IYKNKKDLVQV
-379 YLGVIQNRVIEI
+379 YLGVIQNRSIEI
-391 DGYKW
+391 DGFKW

-404 TSNNS
+404 TSNTS
-409 EFNRFLSEK
+409 EFHRFLSEK

-435 TNYKLQENLTSYA
+435 TNYKLQKELTRYAIRSEGRTTLTRENL
-448 IGNEAKTTLD
+448 
-458 RKDLHRDPNLNYAT
+458 HQDPNLNYAS
-472 SVAVVLTRLPR
+472 SVAAVLSRLPR

-488 AIETMKLSAGE
+488 PVETMKLAAGE

-520 DITKRFGQKG
+520 EIINRFGQKG
-530 LGQRNLGRAIQLLIE
+530 LGQRNLGRSIQLLIE

-559 IYKTL
+559 IFKAL
-564 ERVVLDYVTEVN
+564 ERIILDYVNEAN

-584 LKTAKGMYRER
+584 LKTGKGLYRER

-624 IDAENLGPDK
+624 IDAENLGADK
-634 MWKYKDPQTGE
+634 MWKYKDPQNGE

-650 VDERYIKGVEER
+650 IDERYINSVEER
-662 LGLKTEEQRETF
+662 LGLKTEEQRESF

-688 DPNYDFMDNLELVK
+688 DPDYDFMDNRELVK
-702 AVTDVRLKSDIAGA
+702 AVTDVRLKSDISGA

-735 DRMIDTMLNKLN
+735 DRMIETMLNKLG
-747 YCKTCAQ
+747 YCRTCAQ

-759 FCTQEDEN
+759 FCTQEDEK

>member
-1 MMDQAA
+1 MPKK
-7 QFLRIVRSEV
+7 
-17 LESIYLL
+17 SI
-24 AKRDCKIHLQAQGSR
+24 
-39 GSRRNRILYLI
+39 
-50 KPCPRINSGFQFRRC
+50 
-65 FEKDQ
+65 
-70 WTLLKNKGERKMTAK
+70 TLH
-85 NGNRLQ
+85 Q
-91 HHLTA
+91 HMTA
-96 VKEGKRC
+96 VKDGKLR
-103 FENAFESIARM
+103 FENAFQGVSRM
-114 ILESEIEK
+114 ILENEIEK
-122 VVVNGR
+122 VVVNGK
-128 TTYDFTIFRTGK
+128 TTYDFNIFRNGA
-140 KHIIGIYDEIN
+140 KHVIGMYDEIN
-151 SFVSFVKDA
+151 SFVSYVKDA
-160 AEGGSSKE
+160 AENGSSKE

-180 KTFFVEFLCSMYRSF
+180 KTFFVEFLATKYREF
-195 LANEKNRKY
+195 LAQEKNRKY
-204 TFRFTN
+204 TFKFLN
-210 MDRLGSY
+210 LDNVGNY
-217 GKISTIESQTYEDPM
+217 GKISTIESQTYEDPA

-237 LFENPDDNKTFL
+237 LFEDSDENRQYL

-254 FSDKEIEQLYDNY
+254 FSDKDLEKLYENY
-267 RPLGACSGYMWN
+267 RPLGACSGYIWN
-279 DIINL
+279 DLRNHCN
-284 ADGNIDEM
+284 GNIDEM
-292 LKHIEI
+292 LKYIEI
-298 IPVPM
+298 TPVPL

-368 VFKNKKDLVQV
+368 IFKNKKDLVQV
-379 YLGVIQNRVIEI
+379 YLGVIQNRNIEI
-391 DGYKW
+391 DGFKW

-409 EFNRFLSEK
+409 EFHRFLSEK

-435 TNYKLQENLTSYA
+435 TNYKLQKELTAYT
-448 IGNEAKTTLD
+448 IGSETRTTLT
-458 RKDLHRDPNLNYAT
+458 REDLHQDPNLNYAA
-472 SVAVVLTRLPR
+472 SVASVLSRLPR

-488 AIETMKLSAGE
+488 PVETMKLAAGE

-520 DITKRFGQKG
+520 EIINRFGQKG

-559 IYKTL
+559 IFKAL
-564 ERVVLDYVTEVN
+564 ERIVLDYVTEAN

-584 LKTAKGMYRER
+584 LKTGKGLYRER

-606 EPFAI
+606 EPYAI

-634 MWKYKDPQTGE
+634 MWKYKDPQNGE

-650 VDERYIKGVEER
+650 IDERYINSVEER
-662 LGLKTEEQRETF
+662 LGLKTEEQRESF

-688 DPNYDFMDNLELVK
+688 DPDYDFMDNLELVK

-735 DRMIDTMLNKLN
+735 DRMIDTMLKKLG

-759 FCTQEDEN
+759 FCTQEDEK

>member
-1 MMDQAA
+1 
-7 QFLRIVRSEV
+7 
-17 LESIYLL
+17 
-24 AKRDCKIHLQAQGSR
+24 
-39 GSRRNRILYLI
+39 
-50 KPCPRINSGFQFRRC
+50 
-65 FEKDQ
+65 
-70 WTLLKNKGERKMTAK
+70 MTAK
-85 NGNRLQ
+85 NETLRQ
-91 HHLTA
+91 HLAA
-96 VKEGKRC
+96 VKAGERV
-103 FENAFESIARM
+103 FENAFQGIIRM
-114 ILESEIEK
+114 ILEPGFEK
-122 VVVNGR
+122 VVVNGK
-128 TTYDFTIFRTGK
+128 TTYDFNIFRTGR
-140 KHIIGIYDEIN
+140 KHTIGMYDEIN

-180 KTFFVEFLCSMYRSF
+180 KTFFVEFLCSKYRNF
-195 LANEKNRKY
+195 LQGKNRKY
-204 TFRFTN
+204 SFRFLN
-210 MDRLGSY
+210 MDRLGNY
-217 GKISTIESQTYEDPM
+217 GRIREIDSETYEDPM

-237 LFENPDDNKTFL
+237 LFDDLDEGRRFI
-249 AKQIG
+249 AEQG
-254 FSDKEIEQLYDNY
+254 FSDAELDTLYRNY
-267 RPLGACSGYMWN
+267 RPLGASSGYILNEIRNYLDN
-279 DIINL
+279 DVEKILESI
-284 ADGNIDEM
+284 AIT
-292 LKHIEI
+292 
-298 IPVPM
+298 PVPM
-303 TESLGTI
+303 SESLGTL

-326 LLGEESIQRLLHITD
+326 LLGEESIQRLLHLSD

-368 VFKNKKDLVQV
+368 IFKNKKDLVQV
-379 YLGVIQNRVIEI
+379 YLGVIQNRAIEI

-396 PIDTLIVA
+396 PIDSMIIA

-409 EFNRFLSEK
+409 EFNRFLAEK

-435 TNYKLQENLTSYA
+435 TNYRMQEGLTSYA
-448 IGNEAKTTLD
+448 IGSDSKTTLT
-458 RKDLHRDPNLNYAT
+458 RELLHQDPNLNYAA
-472 SVAVVLTRLPR
+472 SVGVVLTRLPR

-488 AIETMKLSAGE
+488 PIETMKLAAGE

-504 SIKTLAEV
+504 SIKALAEV
-512 IDTLNQDP
+512 IDTLGQDP
-520 DITKRFGQKG
+520 DITKRFGQRG
-530 LGQRNLGRAIQLLIE
+530 LGHRSLGRSIQILKE
-545 SSETNEGRCMFAYD
+545 SSETNEGRCMVAYD
-559 IYKTL
+559 VFRSL
-564 ERVVLDYVTEVN
+564 ERVVLDYVVEPN
-576 DRAKYLED
+576 ERAKYLED
-584 LKTAKGMYRER
+584 LKTGKQLYRER

-611 RKDVMNYVNMIIG
+611 KKDVQNYVNMIIG
-624 IDAENLGPDK
+624 IDAENLGPDR

-650 VDERYIKGVEER
+650 IDERYVKSVEER
-662 LGLKTEEQRETF
+662 IGLKTEEQRASF

-688 DPNYDFMDNLELVK
+688 DPSYDFMDNLELVK

-735 DRMIDTMLNKLN
+735 DRMIVTMLGKLG
-747 YCKTCAQ
+747 YCRTCAQ

-759 FCTQEDEN
+759 FCTQEDES

>member
-1 MMDQAA
+1 MATSTHALIQ
-7 QFLRIVRSEV
+7 
-17 LESIYLL
+17 
-24 AKRDCKIHLQAQGSR
+24 HL
-39 GSRRNRILYLI
+39 
-50 KPCPRINSGFQFRRC
+50 K
-65 FEKDQ
+65 
-70 WTLLKNKGERKMTAK
+70 
-85 NGNRLQ
+85 
-91 HHLTA
+91 A
-96 VKEGKRC
+96 VKKGQRR
-103 FENAFESIARM
+103 FENAFKGVSRM
-114 ILESEIEK
+114 IFEGGIEK
-122 VVVNGR
+122 TTVNGK
-128 TTYDFTIFRTGK
+128 TTYDFKVFRSGS
-140 KHIIGIYDEIN
+140 KHVIGMYDEIN
-151 SFVSFVKDA
+151 SFVSYVKDA

-180 KTFFVEFLCSMYRSF
+180 KTFFVEFLAGRYRSF
-195 LANEKNRKY
+195 LSHDENRKY
-204 TFRFTN
+204 TFKFQN
-210 MDRLGSY
+210 LDRLGTY
-217 GKISTIESQTYEDPM
+217 GRIGSVESQTYEDPM

-237 LFENPDDNKTFL
+237 LFDFTDDNKTFL
-249 AKQIG
+249 ARETG
-254 FSDKEIEQLYDNY
+254 FSDDEIDVLYNDY
-267 RPLGACSGYMWN
+267 RPLGACSGYIWN
-279 DIINL
+279 DIRSHC
-284 ADGNIDEM
+284 GDELDQM
-292 LKHIEI
+292 LGFVQV
-298 IPVPM
+298 IPVPL
-303 TESLGTI
+303 TESLGTV

-368 VFKNKKDLVQV
+368 IFKNKKDLVQV
-379 YLGVIQNRVIEI
+379 YLGVIQNRSIEI

-404 TSNNS
+404 TSNNM
-409 EFNRFLSEK
+409 EFHRFLSER

-425 RCRICYVSHN
+425 RCRLCYVSHN
-435 TNYKLQENLTSYA
+435 TNYKLQKELTAYT
-448 IGNEAKTTLD
+448 IGNETRTTLTKE
-458 RKDLHRDPNLNYAT
+458 RLHQDPNLNYAA
-472 SVAVVLTRLPR
+472 SVGAVLSRLPR

-488 AIETMKLSAGE
+488 PVETMKLAAGE

-520 DITKRFGQKG
+520 EIINRFGQKG

-545 SSETNEGRCMFAYD
+545 SSETNEGQCMFACD
-559 IYKTL
+559 VFKALDRI
-564 ERVVLDYVTEVN
+564 VLDYVTEAN

-584 LKTAKGMYRER
+584 IKTARGLYRER

-606 EPFAI
+606 EPMAI

-650 VDERYIKGVEER
+650 IDERYVNSVEER
-662 LGLKTEEQRETF
+662 LGLKTEEQRESF

-683 QKISV
+683 QKISI

-735 DRMIDTMLNKLN
+735 DRMIDTMLNKLG
-747 YCKTCAQ
+747 YCRTCAQ

-759 FCTQEDEN
+759 FCTQEDEK

>member
-1 MMDQAA
+1 MEHRPTS
-7 QFLRIVRSEV
+7 L
-17 LESIYLL
+17 
-24 AKRDCKIHLQAQGSR
+24 H
-39 GSRRNRILYLI
+39 
-50 KPCPRINSGFQFRRC
+50 
-65 FEKDQ
+65 
-70 WTLLKNKGERKMTAK
+70 
-85 NGNRLQ
+85 

-96 VKEGKRC
+96 IKDSDRI
-103 FENAFESIARM
+103 FENAFQGVARM
-114 ILESEIEK
+114 VLESSIEK
-122 VVVNGR
+122 IVVKGR
-128 TTYDFTIFRTGK
+128 TTYDFSIFRNSGK
-140 KHIIGIYDEIN
+140 HVIGMYEEIN

-160 AEGGSSKE
+160 AENGSSKE
-168 MAFVLV
+168 MAYVLV

-180 KTFFVEFLCSMYRSF
+180 KTFFVEYLCGKYRDF
-195 LANEKNRKY
+195 LAKEKNRKY
-204 TFRFTN
+204 TFRFSN
-210 MDRLGSY
+210 LEQLGHY
-217 GKISTIESQTYEDPM
+217 GRIQSIESQTYEDPM

-237 LFENPDDNKTFL
+237 LFDTRDESREFL
-249 AKQIG
+249 AKSVG
-254 FSDKEIEQLYDNY
+254 FSDREIETFYENY
-267 RPLGACSGYMWN
+267 RPLGACSGYILN
-279 DIINL
+279 DIRSFC
-284 ADGNIDEM
+284 DGNIDKVLEF
-292 LKHIEI
+292 IDVV
-298 IPVPM
+298 PVPL

-326 LLGEESIQRLLHITD
+326 LLGEESIQRLLHISD

-368 VFKNKKDLVQV
+368 IYKNKKDLVQV
-379 YLGVIQNRVIEI
+379 YLGVIQNRMIEI

-396 PIDTLIVA
+396 PIDTLIIA

-409 EFNRFLSEK
+409 EFNKFLAEK

-435 TNYKLQENLTSYA
+435 TDYKLQRQLTAYA
-448 IGNEAKTTLD
+448 IGNETKTTLT
-458 RKDLHRDPNLNYAT
+458 REELHIDPNLNYAA
-472 SVAVVLTRLPR
+472 SVAVVLSRLPR

-488 AIETMKLSAGE
+488 PIETMKLAAGE

-512 IDTLNQDP
+512 IDILNQDP
-520 DITKRFGQKG
+520 EITKRFGQKG

-545 SSETNEGRCMFAYD
+545 SSETNEGQCMFAYD
-559 IYKTL
+559 MFKTV
-564 ERVVLDYVTEVN
+564 ERIILDYVPDAN

-584 LKTAKGMYRER
+584 LKIGKGLYRER

-606 EPFAI
+606 EPHAI

-634 MWKYKDPQTGE
+634 MWKYKDPQSGE

-650 VDERYIKGVEER
+650 IDERYIKSVEER

-688 DPNYDFMDNLELVK
+688 NPDYDFMDNLELVK
-702 AVTDVRLKSDIAGA
+702 AVTDVRLKSDISGA

-735 DRMIDTMLNKLN
+735 DRMIDTMLSKLN
-747 YCKTCAQ
+747 YCKTCAL

-759 FCTQEDEN
+759 FCTQEDEQ